1 MEGQCEFGVGCRPVS
16 QVSQVSQVSAVDTV
30 KRVISQCKCFAK
42 TECNY

>member
-16 QVSQVSQVSAVDTV
+16 QVAQVSAVDTV